1 MAVNRVK
8 LRHSLR
14 TKIVLVSILVEIT
27 MLALLLANSLRLLDR
42 NLEEHAQARLEA
54 ASPLLNAALSARLLE
69 RDHASIMEILK
80 SLVHS
85 QHGDFRYIVV
95 YDQRGVIYASAG
107 QVETGNMP
115 DIDRD
120 VGASLSD
127 LVYDTGNPLALG
139 NERIGEVRY
148 GLSLAHFAASR
159 ESIFTQGLAI
169 ASAEVILSFIL
180 LGIAGLLLTRHIR
193 SLVSATQRVAAGDY
207 TSRIPVT
214 GRDEIALLAANFNTM
229 SEATRER
236 IEALH
241 HSEKELFEEKERA
254 EVTLNSIGDG
264 VITINASERVQ
275 YMNPAAEKLTGWKAD
290 EARDHPVTDVYRVLD
305 EQTRVPFVSS
315 VLEVLA
321 QNAVVPEH
329 QRRLLVSRDER
340 EYSIEETITP
350 ILDRD
355 GSTLGT
361 VLVFHNVSAT
371 RESARKLEYQASH
384 DALTGL
390 INRREFER
398 RVEEA
403 LQEARAT
410 NNTHAMY
417 FMDLDQFKVV
427 NDTCGHNAGDELLRQ
442 LAMLLK
448 ARVRD
453 SDVLGRLGGDEFGV
467 LVHRCP
473 MERAEK
479 TAAMLCDVVQGF
491 RFVWENKSF
500 DLGVSIGVVPIR
512 ADTGSVAELFGAA
525 DIACYVAKDK
535 GRNQIHIHQVDDL
548 EHARRRGEMQWS
560 TRISEALNENR
571 FVLYY
576 QKIVPLAIQ
585 EGRHP
590 ECELLVRMLDDDGNI
605 IAPGRFLPAAERY
618 RQMVHIDK
626 WVIRNALT
634 TLAGPNNGTCRGMFS
649 INLSGQSL
657 GHTGFA
663 DYVKEQISAS
673 GIDARRV
680 DFEITETAAIA
691 NLSQAERFMR
701 EMKEIGCSFSLDDFG
716 SGLSSFAYLKALPVD
731 FLKIDGVFVR
741 NILDNSTDRAMVAAI
756 NQMGHAIG
764 IRTIAEFIENEAVL
778 HTLRDI
784 GIDYAQGYH
793 LHMPQALPTPAN
805 QVKRMGG

>member
-1 MAVNRVK
+1 MTANRVK

-14 TKIVLVSILVEIT
+14 TKIVLVSIIVEIT
-27 MLALLLANSLRLLDR
+27 MLALLLTNSLRLLDR
-42 NLEEHAQARLEA
+42 SLEEDAQARLEA
-54 ASPLLNAALSARLLE
+54 ATPLLNAALSARLLE

-85 QHGDFRYIVV
+85 HYGDFRYIVV
-95 YDQRGVIYASAG
+95 YDQRGQIYASAG
-107 QVETGNMP
+107 QVDIQHMP

-120 VGASLSD
+120 VITSLND
-127 LVYDTGNPLALG
+127 LVYDTSDPLVLG
-139 NERIGEVRY
+139 AEHIGEVRY
-148 GLSLAHFAASR
+148 GLSLAQFAASR
-159 ESIFTQGLAI
+159 QSIFTQGLAI

-193 SLVSATQRVAAGDY
+193 SLVSATQRISAGDY
-207 TSRIPVT
+207 SIRIPVT
-214 GRDEIALLAANFNTM
+214 GRDEIALLAANFNAM
-229 SEATRER
+229 SHATRER
-236 IEALH
+236 VEALH
-241 HSEKELFEEKERA
+241 RSEKALFEEKERA

-264 VITINASERVQ
+264 VITIDTHELVQ
-275 YMNPAAEKLTGWKAD
+275 YMNPAAEKLTGWNAA
-290 EARDHPVTDVYRVLD
+290 EARQRPVAEVYQVLD
-305 EQTRVPFVSS
+305 EKTRAPFVSS
-315 VLEVLA
+315 VHSVLA
-321 QNAVVPEH
+321 QDATAKPS
-329 QRRLLVSRDER
+329 QRLLLVNRNER
-340 EYSIEETITP
+340 EFSVKETTALIQ
-350 ILDRD
+350 DRD
-355 GSTLGT
+355 GAILGA
-361 VLVFHNVSAT
+361 VLVFHDISAA

-390 INRREFER
+390 TNRREFER
-398 RVEEA
+398 RVGEA
-403 LQEARAT
+403 LQDARDSD
-410 NNTHAMY
+410 NVHAMY

-442 LAMLLK
+442 LATLLK

-453 SDVLGRLGGDEFGV
+453 SDAIGRLGGDEFGV

-479 TAAMLCDVVQGF
+479 IAAMLRDVVQGF

-525 DIACYVAKDK
+525 DIACYVAKDR

-560 TRISEALNENR
+560 TRISAALNENR
-571 FVLYY
+571 FVLYF
-576 QKIVPLAIQ
+576 QRIAPLANQ
-585 EGRHP
+585 DGRHP
-590 ECELLVRMLDDDGNI
+590 ECELLVRMLDEDGSL

-618 RQMVHIDK
+618 QQMVHIDK
-626 WVIRNALT
+626 WVIRNALA
-634 TLAGPNNGTCRGMFS
+634 TLAGPASSVCRGMFS

-657 GHTGFA
+657 GSAGFA
-663 DYVKEQISAS
+663 DYVKEQIATS
-673 GIDARRV
+673 GIDPRRV

-731 FLKIDGVFVR
+731 FLKIDGVFIR
-741 NILDNSTDRAMVAAI
+741 HILDNSTDRAMVAAI
-756 NQMGHAIG
+756 NQMGHAVG
-764 IRTIAEFIENEAVL
+764 IRTIAEFIESEDVL
-778 HTLRDI
+778 HTLRGI

-793 LHMPQALPTPAN
+793 LHTPQALPMPAN
-805 QVKRMGG
+805 QAKKIGG